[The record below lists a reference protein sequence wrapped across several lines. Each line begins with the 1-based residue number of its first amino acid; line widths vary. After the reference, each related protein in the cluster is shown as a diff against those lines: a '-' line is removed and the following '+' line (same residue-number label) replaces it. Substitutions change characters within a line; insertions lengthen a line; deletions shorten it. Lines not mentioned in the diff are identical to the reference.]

1 MPATADKRYNNA
13 AVEPNN
19 LGYVSNERPSQN
31 ALEYHVGQGLVVA
44 IGQCPWFFH
53 TVIS

>member
-19 LGYVSNERPSQN
+19 LGYVSNERSSHD
-31 ALEYHVGQGLVVA
+31 ALEYHVGQGLVAV
-44 IGQCPWFFH
+44 IGQY
-53 TVIS
+53 